1 MATINK
7 TIRLSEQAAEQLRL
21 LAAQTGVSEDA
32 LLEGAIEILFALLSE
47 DEQTLSESWQKLG
60 SIALPQIWSNEADQ
74 IYDNWKELYHVQEG

>member
-7 TIRLSEQAAEQLRL
+7 TLRLSEQAAEQLRL

-60 SIALPQIWSNEADQ
+60 SIALQDVWSNEVDQ